1 MPQGNS
7 LFAVRYKTKG
17 NGREQNMMRGT
28 TPTHTFNIPFDV
40 ENVEE
45 VKVIYMQGD
54 KQVMCKGT
62 AECNMSGNTISVKLT
77 QEETFLFDSEK
88 HCKIQI
94 RVLTKDGTAL
104 ASNIYTVNVRECLDD
119 EVLS

>member
-1 MPQGNS
+1 MI
-7 LFAVRYKTKG
+7 K
-17 NGREQNMMRGT
+17 GT
-28 TPTHTFNIPFDV
+28 TPTHTFSIPFGV
-40 ENVEE
+40 ENVDE

-54 KQVMCKGT
+54 RQVMCKTT
-62 AECNMSGNTISVKLT
+62 ADCNMMGNTISVKLT
-77 QEETFLFDSEK
+77 QEDTFLFDSDR

-104 ASNIYTVNVRECLDD
+104 ASHVYTVDVRECLDD